1 MHLMSSLPLPTRFNV
16 RVYGVLIHN
25 QAVLIAHEKMGDFA
39 FTKFPGGGLE
49 FGEGLLDGLIREFK
63 EEANLSVTIKAHFY
77 TTDFFQQSAFKPQ
90 DQLIAVYYLVETNN
104 LSGLV
109 LNEQF
114 LNTGNRTEQLR
125 LEWKKINELTDDLF
139 TFPIDKLVAEKIKQT
154 LL

>member
-1 MHLMSSLPLPTRFNV
+1 MPLMSNLPLPTRFNV
-16 RVYGVLIHN
+16 RVYGLLVHEN
-25 QAVLIAHEKMGDFA
+25 KVLIAHEKIGDFA

-63 EEANLSVTIKAHFY
+63 EEANLDITIKSHFY

-90 DQLIAVYYLVETNN
+90 DQLLSVYYWVEAKD

-109 LNEQF
+109 LNEQL

-125 LEWKKINELTDDLF
+125 LEWKTIDNLSAEIF
-139 TFPIDKLVAEKIKQT
+139 TFPIDKLVAEKIKQ
-154 LL
+154 LV